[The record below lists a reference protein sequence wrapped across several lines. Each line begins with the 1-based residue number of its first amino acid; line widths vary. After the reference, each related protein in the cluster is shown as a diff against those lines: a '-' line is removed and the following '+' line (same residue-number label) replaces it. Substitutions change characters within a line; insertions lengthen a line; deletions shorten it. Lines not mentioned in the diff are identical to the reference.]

1 MAGVTTKERILEAAE
16 EIMLEKS
23 FHSVG
28 LNEILK
34 AVNVP
39 KGSFYHHF
47 DSKEHFGVELL
58 KHYTDSS
65 NARKRRLLLS
75 SEPEANPRARL
86 LTLLESSIAC
96 FLESGGKC
104 SCLIVKLASEV
115 SNFSEAM
122 REVLEKGQKE
132 WSGITEQVLREGIEK
147 EAIAPIADPAV
158 TAQLINSLWMGALLE
173 SVVARSVD
181 PLRQA
186 LRHIADTLV
195 PTP

>member
-1 MAGVTTKERILEAAE
+1 MSEPTTKERILEAAE
-16 EIMLEKS
+16 EIMIEKS

-58 KHYTDSS
+58 KHYSES
-65 NARKRRLLLS
+65 ASARMRQLLLS
-75 SEPEANPRARL
+75 SEPEPNPRARL
-86 LTLLESSIAC
+86 LTFYESGIAC

-115 SNFSEAM
+115 ASFSESM
-122 REVLEKGQKE
+122 REVLAQGQRE
-132 WSGITEQVLREGIEK
+132 RSGITEQALREGIEK
-147 EAIAPIADPAV
+147 KTIAPVPDPAM

-173 SVVARSVD
+173 AVLARSAE

-186 LRHIADTLV
+186 LDHIANTLV
-195 PTP
+195 PAP